1 MGSELIL
8 KINAIL
14 LAGGES
20 SRYGENKALLSFEN
34 KPLIEY
40 VYNKLDSH
48 FDDVIIIGPPKI
60 YDFIEDA
67 EIREDIIKNKGPL
80 GGLYTGLYYS
90 STEYNFLAGC
100 DMPFLNE
107 NYFSFLEKILQKKSI
122 QDEYEIMVS
131 EYNGYLEPL
140 AAFYSRKL
148 LDKIRASLDSSDLK
162 IKSIYNNSRIKII
175 KEEELDNFF
184 DLKKLF
190 FNINYLQDKETAEN
204 FLDID

>member
-1 MGSELIL
+1 MIL

-20 SRYGENKALLSFEN
+20 SRYGENKALLSFKN

-48 FDDVIIIGPPKI
+48 FDNVIIIGPPKT
-60 YDFIEDA
+60 YSFIAGA

-100 DMPFLNE
+100 DMPFLDDD
-107 NYFSFLEKILQKKSI
+107 YFSFLEKKLQKELVQNK
-122 QDEYEIMVS
+122 YEILVS

-140 AAFYSRKL
+140 AAIYSKNL
-148 LDKIRASLDSSDLK
+148 LDKIKASLFSSELK
-162 IKSIYNNSRIKII
+162 IKSIYNKSRIKII
-175 KEEELDNFF
+175 KEEELDSFF
-184 DLKKLF
+184 NLKKLF
-190 FNINYLQDKETAEN
+190 FNINYPQDKKAAEN
-204 FLDID
+204 FLDIN

>member
-1 MGSELIL
+1 M

-20 SRYGENKALLSFEN
+20 SRYGENKALLSFKN

-40 VYNKLDSH
+40 VYNRLDSY
-48 FDDVIIIGPPKI
+48 FDNVIIIGPPKT
-60 YDFIEDA
+60 YSFIEGA

-90 STEYNFLAGC
+90 STEYNFLTGC
-100 DMPFLNE
+100 DMPFLDE
-107 NYFSFLEKILQKKSI
+107 DYFFFLEKKLQRELTADK
-122 QDEYEIMVS
+122 YEILVS

-140 AAFYSRKL
+140 AAIYSKKL
-148 LDKIRASLDSSDLK
+148 LDKIKASLASSELK
-162 IKSIYNNSRIKII
+162 IKSIYNKSLLKII
-175 KEEELDNFF
+175 KEEELESFF

-190 FNINYLQDKETAEN
+190 FNINYPQDKGTAEN
-204 FLDID
+204 FLDFD